1 MKEIVNICRIRIL
14 SQFLKIFKIQITQ
27 EGFYVNIYVL
37 LKRTFDTEEK
47 ITLSNGKI
55 NEDGAEFIINPYDE
69 YAVEEAI
76 TIRDAQGGEV
86 TVISV
91 GNEESEK
98 QLRTALAMGADKAVL
113 INAEDDLEDGDQ
125 YTTAKIIGQY
135 LKDQEVDLIIA
146 GNVAI
151 DGGSGQ
157 VAPRVA
163 EILGIPYVTT
173 ITELNIDGNN
183 VSVTRDVEGDSEIIE
198 TSLPLLV
205 TAQQG
210 LNEPRY
216 PSLPGIMKAKKK
228 PFEELELDDLDLEE
242 DDVEAKTKT
251 IEIFLPAKKEAGKV
265 LSGDLSAQV
274 SELVQLLRSEAKVI

>member
-1 MKEIVNICRIRIL
+1 M
-14 SQFLKIFKIQITQ
+14 
-27 EGFYVNIYVL
+27 NIYVL

-47 ITLSNGKI
+47 ISLSGGKI

-76 TIRDAQGGEV
+76 QVRDAQGGEV

-91 GNEESEK
+91 GTEEAEK

-113 INAEDDLEDGDQ
+113 INIEDDIENGDQ
-125 YTTAKIIGQY
+125 FTTSKIIAEY
-135 LKDQEVDLIIA
+135 LKDKEADLIIA

-157 VAPRVA
+157 VGPRVA
-163 EILGIPYVTT
+163 ELLEIPYITT
-173 ITELNIDGNN
+173 ITKLEISDGN

-242 DDVEAKTKT
+242 EDVEAKTKT
-251 IEIFLPAKKEAGKV
+251 LEIYLPPKKEAGKV
-265 LSGDLSAQV
+265 LSGEIKDQV
-274 SELVQLLRSEAKVI
+274 TELVQLLRSEAKVI

>member
-1 MKEIVNICRIRIL
+1 MFRYIGGDL
-14 SQFLKIFKIQITQ
+14 M
-27 EGFYVNIYVL
+27 NIYVL

-47 ITLSNGKI
+47 ITIAGGKI
-55 NEDGAEFIINPYDE
+55 TEDGAEFIINPYDE

-76 TIRDAQGGEV
+76 QVRDSHGGEV

-91 GNEESEK
+91 GNEEAEK

-113 INAEDDLEDGDQ
+113 VNIEDDVEASDQ
-125 YTTAKIIGQY
+125 FTTARIIAQY

-157 VAPRVA
+157 VGPRVA
-163 EILGIPYVTT
+163 ELLDIPYVTT
-173 ITELNIDGNN
+173 ITKLEIEGTIAT
-183 VSVTRDVEGDSEIIE
+183 VVRDVEGDSEVIE

-228 PFEELELDDLDLEE
+228 PLEELELDDLDLEE

-251 IEIFLPAKKEAGKV
+251 IEIYLPPKKEAGKV
-265 LSGDLSAQV
+265 LSGDLSEQV
-274 SELVQLLRSEAKVI
+274 KELVTLLHTEAKVV

>member
-1 MKEIVNICRIRIL
+1 MNI
-14 SQFLKIFKIQITQ
+14 F
-27 EGFYVNIYVL
+27 VL
-37 LKRTFDTEEK
+37 MKRTFDTEEK
-47 ITLSNGKI
+47 ITLSAGKI

-69 YAVEEAI
+69 YAIEEAI
-76 TIRDAQGGEV
+76 QVRDANGGEV
-86 TVISV
+86 TVVSV
-91 GNEESEK
+91 GNEEVEK

-113 INAEDDLEDGDQ
+113 INTEEMNESGDQ
-125 YTTAKIIGQY
+125 FTTAKILAEF
-135 LKDQEVDLIIA
+135 LKDKDADLIIG

-157 VAPRVA
+157 VGPRVA
-163 EILGIPYVTT
+163 EILNIPYVTT
-173 ITELNIDGNN
+173 ITKLEINGTS
-183 VSVTRDVEGDSEIIE
+183 VTVTRDVEGDSEVLE

-228 PFEELELDDLDLEE
+228 PLDELELDDLDLEE

-251 IEIFLPAKKEAGKV
+251 IEIYLPPKKEAGRV
-265 LSGDLSAQV
+265 LAGDLSDQV
-274 SELVQLLRSEAKVI
+274 IELVHLLHTEAKVI

>member
-1 MKEIVNICRIRIL
+1 M
-14 SQFLKIFKIQITQ
+14 
-27 EGFYVNIYVL
+27 NIYVL

-47 ITLSNGKI
+47 ISISGGKI

-76 TIRDAQGGEV
+76 QVRDANGGEV
-86 TVISV
+86 IVISV
-91 GNEESEK
+91 GNEETEK

-113 INAEDDLEDGDQ
+113 INIEDDIENSDQ
-125 YTTAKIIGQY
+125 YTTAKLIAEY
-135 LKDQEVDLIIA
+135 LKDKDADLILG

-157 VAPRVA
+157 VGPRVA
-163 EILGIPYVTT
+163 ELLDIPYVTT
-173 ITELNIDGNN
+173 ITKLEIDGTN
-183 VSVTRDVEGDSEIIE
+183 VTVTRDVEGDSEVIE

-228 PFEELELDDLDLEE
+228 PLDELELDDLDLEE

-251 IEIFLPAKKEAGKV
+251 LEIYLPPAKEAGKV
-265 LSGDLSAQV
+265 LSGEINDQV
-274 SELVQLLRSEAKVI
+274 KELVQLLHTEAKVV

>member
-1 MKEIVNICRIRIL
+1 MNI
-14 SQFLKIFKIQITQ
+14 F
-27 EGFYVNIYVL
+27 VL

-47 ITLSNGKI
+47 ITISGGKI

-76 TIRDAQGGEV
+76 QVRDAHGGEV

-91 GNEESEK
+91 GGEEAEK

-113 INAEDDLEDGDQ
+113 INTEEIQENGDQ
-125 YTTAKIIGQY
+125 FTTSKIIAEY
-135 LKDQEVDLIIA
+135 LKDKNADLILA

-157 VAPRVA
+157 VGPRVA
-163 EILGIPYVTT
+163 ELLEIPYVTT
-173 ITELNIDGNN
+173 ITKLTIDGQTVNI
-183 VSVTRDVEGDSEIIE
+183 VRDVEGDSEVIE
-198 TSLPLLV
+198 ATLPVLV

-228 PFEELELDDLDLEE
+228 PLDELELDDLDLEE

-251 IEIFLPAKKEAGKV
+251 IEIYLPAQKEAGKV
-265 LSGDLSAQV
+265 LAGDLGDQV
-274 SELVQLLRSEAKVI
+274 KELVQLLHTEAKVV